1 MSERKPSVNRVL
13 RAYSWD
19 ASLIGIE
26 AKEPIEYPPEDKRI
40 FAPME
45 DGVQQGNF
53 SGQIFRELYERQAK
67 GELGAEPILR
77 ERPPRD
83 GTGDNF
89 TLDNEKKYKI
99 ASRRVA
105 AIKRVAA
112 RFLEA
117 ARTVDVKITIVH
129 SEFHSSV
136 GGEDHKAVFTVHDME
151 TVRDAVE
158 RADSMIRKQSEWQH
172 GAGRS
177 DRRVFYPNKDWKA
190 IRGGFECAW
199 GTESHHAV
207 GPGIDSVHLS
217 NDWTVKLEFSS
228 NGKPF
233 PRDVNK
239 LVEKLLQTGAGR
251 NDHAYHAYPP
261 LHRHNRDASRRIEI
275 RRPSGPQG
283 SDTVKVRG
291 KTVRVG
297 DWIGFKSDIEQEAEV
312 IGIRGDQI
320 TVKAPPEGFQG
331 DYIRRYREYTL
342 SADRAW

>member
-117 ARTVDVKITIVH
+117 ART
-129 SEFHSSV
+129 
-136 GGEDHKAVFTVHDME
+136 
-151 TVRDAVE
+151 
-158 RADSMIRKQSEWQH
+158 
-172 GAGRS
+172 
-177 DRRVFYPNKDWKA
+177 
-190 IRGGFECAW
+190 
-199 GTESHHAV
+199 
-207 GPGIDSVHLS
+207 
-217 NDWTVKLEFSS
+217 
-228 NGKPF
+228 
-233 PRDVNK
+233 
-239 LVEKLLQTGAGR
+239 
-251 NDHAYHAYPP
+251 
-261 LHRHNRDASRRIEI
+261 NRDASRRIEI